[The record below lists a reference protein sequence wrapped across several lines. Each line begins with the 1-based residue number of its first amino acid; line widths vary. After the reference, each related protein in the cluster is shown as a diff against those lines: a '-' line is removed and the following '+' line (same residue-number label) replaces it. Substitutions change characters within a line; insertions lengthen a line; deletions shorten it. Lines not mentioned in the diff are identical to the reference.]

1 MCRVQVREL
10 LLRKKERLVEQ
21 LKALAA
27 TIPTNLMSATS
38 NKFSDLERQLKA
50 KAGSLEEVDA
60 QRKYVRTVHSRTV
73 PGVHTLPCWAASLVC
88 DAHPVPGV
96 LSLRAGLWLS
106 CLARWHHSW
115 LRSRRPRCVYA
126 L

>member
-1 MCRVQVREL
+1 M
-10 LLRKKERLVEQ
+10 EQ

-38 NKFSDLERQLKA
+38 SKFSDLERQLKA

-60 QRKYVRTVHSRTV
+60 QRKYVAVHSLSGSGRT
-73 PGVHTLPCWAASLVC
+73 PSTTLHFPVLDTAA
-88 DAHPVPGV
+88 
-96 LSLRAGLWLS
+96 
-106 CLARWHHSW
+106 
-115 LRSRRPRCVYA
+115 A

>member
-1 MCRVQVREL
+1 M
-10 LLRKKERLVEQ
+10 EQ

-60 QRKYVRTVHSRTV
+60 QRKYVAVHSE
-73 PGVHTLPCWAASLVC
+73 PLPHTLHHHFAPSRALHPRRFVTPTLCLSPCPACRVVAELPGKMAPLLADVEATKVC
-88 DAHPVPGV
+88 T
-96 LSLRAGLWLS
+96 RLWH
-106 CLARWHHSW
+106 A
-115 LRSRRPRCVYA
+115 
-126 L
+126 